1 MVWLLSDL
9 EGWLFPGEASPTICN
24 HGRDL
29 GYTKLK
35 WLQLLR
41 DLLYLK
47 PEPALKLVD
56 VEIVRI
62 MLELILKH
70 PLSNI
75 LHNIIRDILVY
86 SIR

>member
-24 HGRDL
+24 HRCDL
-29 GYTKLK
+29 GYAKLK